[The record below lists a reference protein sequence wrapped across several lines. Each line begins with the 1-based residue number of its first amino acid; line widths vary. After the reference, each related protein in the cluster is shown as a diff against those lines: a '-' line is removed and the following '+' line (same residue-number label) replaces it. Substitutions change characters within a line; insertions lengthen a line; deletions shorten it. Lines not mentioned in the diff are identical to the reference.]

1 MATIIDQ
8 YGNPLDRNVLAEPQ
22 TARVAALANTYIQ
35 SQLSG
40 LTPSRAAAILTQ
52 ADNGDIVAQHRLFED
67 MLDRD
72 AHILCEFDKRRMA
85 PTVLDWSIDPPAD
98 ASAAEKKAAAWVE
111 DVLKNAVD
119 DMEDVIST
127 MMDAAGHGFAPIE
140 LEWQLLDGQRIP
152 RFHPRPQDWFRLSH
166 DRRELVLADGS
177 ANGAAPVP
185 MGWIIHQHK
194 KAKTGYL
201 ARAPLFRVLVWPFI
215 YKSYSV
221 GDLAE
226 FLETYGLPI
235 ILGKYYQGAQPD
247 EKASL
252 MRAVTALGHDA
263 RAIMPKEME
272 IEINKVSG
280 SGDGAPH
287 LAMIDWAERAQSKA
301 ILGQVLSAEA
311 KATGMGSG
319 VADLQGEVRHDILKS
334 DARQLA
340 GTLTRDL
347 VYPLIALNL
356 TGIDG
361 MRRCPR
367 FAFDT
372 GEAEDLALFADALPK
387 LAQGGAQI
395 PVSWVHEKLCIP
407 QASGDE
413 AVFGGPAPAAATPW
427 APATQPA
434 ASPAAAAL
442 RAQPAAVKD
451 SLTTATPRDAADKMS
466 PSLAAAGQPTVDR
479 WVAEIGSMLDEA
491 DSLDQ
496 FREQLLTR
504 YDHLSAEDLVTV
516 MAAALSAIDLR
527 GRADVLAGQ

>member
-1 MATIIDQ
+1 MAKILDQ
-8 YGNPLDRNVLAEPQ
+8 YGQPLDRQVLSEPQ
-22 TARVAALANTYIQ
+22 TARVAALANTYIE
-35 SQLSG
+35 SQLAG
-40 LTPSRAAAILTQ
+40 LTPARAAAILAQ
-52 ADNGDIVAQHRLFED
+52 ADAGDIVAQHRLFED

-72 AHILCEFDKRRMA
+72 AHVLCEFDKRRMA
-85 PTVLDWSIDPPAD
+85 PTALDWSIEPPAD

-119 DMEDVIST
+119 DLEDLIST

-166 DRRELVLADGS
+166 DRRELRLADGS
-177 ANGAAPVP
+177 ASGAAPAP
-185 MGWIIHQHK
+185 MGWIMHQHK

-201 ARAPLFRVLVWPFI
+201 ARSPLFRVLVWPFI

-319 VADLQGEVRHDILKS
+319 VADLQGEVRRDILKS

-347 VYPLIALNL
+347 VYPLIAINL

-361 MRRCPR
+361 LRRCPR
-367 FAFDT
+367 FAFDL
-372 GEAEDLALFADALPK
+372 GEAEDLALYADALPK

-407 QASGDE
+407 QAGEQE
-413 AVFGGPAPAAATPW
+413 AVFGSPAKSDVPPAAGGNRPP
-427 APATQPA
+427 PAQ
-434 ASPAAAAL
+434 AAL
-442 RAQPAAVKD
+442 RAQAAD
-451 SLTTATPRDAADKMS
+451 PDPIRDTADKMT
-466 PSLAAAGQPTVDR
+466 PALAAGAQPVVDR
-479 WVAEIGSMLDEA
+479 WLAEIEAMLAGA
-491 DSLDQ
+491 DSLEQ
-496 FREQLLTR
+496 FREQLLAR
-504 YDHLSAEDLVTV
+504 YDSLPADDLVEV
-516 MAAALSAIDLR
+516 MAAALAAIELR
-527 GRADVLAGQ
+527 GRAEVLAEAAGGN